1 MNIKVTTLAENSVKS
16 RGLYA
21 EHGLSILIEA
31 NSKLILFDTGASGLF
46 INNAKVLDK
55 KIEDVDYL
63 ILSHGHSDHTGGL
76 KSFLNLNTKAQIICK
91 REILT
96 PKFRGKRENGICD
109 IENIDLSRFIF
120 IDKITEVTKDIY
132 VIPNIK
138 IINKND
144 THFSDF
150 ELKTKEDRV
159 PDIFDDELFIVINK
173 DDKISLLSAC
183 SHRGITNIVSSA
195 REHFPSQKIKYLVG
209 GFHLVDSL
217 PIDTQNIIEYL
228 KSDIPESIGVCHCT
242 GLDSYSIFKNEF
254 KDKVFYNYCGTELYL

>member
-1 MNIKVTTLAENSVKS
+1 MNIKVTTLVENSVKG
-16 RGLYA
+16 RGLLA

-31 NSKLILFDTGASGLF
+31 NGKLILFDTGASDLF
-46 INNAKVLDK
+46 INNANVLSK
-55 KIEDVDYL
+55 NIEEVDYL

-120 IDKITEVTKDIY
+120 IDKIAEITKDIF

-138 IINKND
+138 IINTVD

-150 ELKTKEDRV
+150 EIKTEKGRI
-159 PDIFDDELFIVINK
+159 PDIFDDELFIVIKK
-173 DDKISLLSAC
+173 DNKISLLSAC
-183 SHRGITNIVSSA
+183 SHRGITNIITSA
-195 REHFPSQKIKYLVG
+195 REYFPLQKIKYLVG

-242 GLDSYSIFKNEF
+242 GLDSYTIFKNKF
-254 KDKVFYNYCGTELYL
+254 NDKVFYNYCGTELYM